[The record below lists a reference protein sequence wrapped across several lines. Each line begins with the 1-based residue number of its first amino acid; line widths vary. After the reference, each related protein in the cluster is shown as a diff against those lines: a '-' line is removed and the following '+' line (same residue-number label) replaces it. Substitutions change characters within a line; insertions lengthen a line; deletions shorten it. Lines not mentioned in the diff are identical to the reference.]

1 VIHHEAR
8 HPTPASISLRSRFAD
23 PPPPG
28 EGETSRPP
36 DARHR
41 PCCLRRGGA
50 VASFSV
56 LSRAWGLPHSRHA
69 QKRARGTPDARCARS
84 LVCEMSLT
92 HELVTT
98 KAPAHPAFRTRWFFR
113 LASCSPRRRLIRFVR
128 HRRD

>member
-28 EGETSRPP
+28 EGETSRPS

-56 LSRAWGLPHSRHA
+56 LSRAWGLPPFAPRPKEGA
-69 QKRARGTPDARCARS
+69 RNAGRAMRPQ
-84 LVCEMSLT
+84 
-92 HELVTT
+92 
-98 KAPAHPAFRTRWFFR
+98 
-113 LASCSPRRRLIRFVR
+113 PRV
-128 HRRD
+128 